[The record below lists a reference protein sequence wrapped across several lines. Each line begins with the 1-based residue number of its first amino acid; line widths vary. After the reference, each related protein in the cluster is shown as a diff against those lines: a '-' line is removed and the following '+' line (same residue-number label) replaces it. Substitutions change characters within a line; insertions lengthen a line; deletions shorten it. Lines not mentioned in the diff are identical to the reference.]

1 LPITAS
7 ILLYVFGAPLAAVR
21 PILLALAG
29 TRIGLAGLYLLSA
42 RLAVSVFAQ
51 NIVSMIGLG
60 VGVDY
65 ALFVLSR
72 FREARA
78 RVLDPTAAA
87 SEARDAAAHS
97 VVLSGVTVAVG
108 FLALFLVR
116 APFLHAI
123 ALGGVLVVVAA
134 VAAEMSL
141 LPALLAIYGP
151 SPDWTS

>member
-1 LPITAS
+1 
-7 ILLYVFGAPLAAVR
+7 
-21 PILLALAG
+21 
-29 TRIGLAGLYLLSA
+29 
-42 RLAVSVFAQ
+42 
-51 NIVSMIGLG
+51 MIGLG
-60 VGVDY
+60 VGVGY

-78 RVLDPTAAA
+78 RGVDPAAAA

-97 VVLSGVTVAVG
+97 VLLSGVTVAVG

-134 VAAEMSL
+134 VAAAMTL
-141 LPALLAIYGP
+141 LPVLLALSGRALDWPWRAAPLRPEEP
-151 SPDWTS
+151 S